1 MTSFVVVLSSLTSK
15 ISFFPAVAFH
25 VCFLFFSVCTTE
37 YTVRLNLCIED
48 CLNEMN
54 SQKI

>member
-1 MTSFVVVLSSLTSK
+1 MTSFVVVLSSLT
-15 ISFFPAVAFH
+15 IFFPAVAFH

-37 YTVRLNLCIED
+37 YTVCLNLCIED